1 MNFHTEADMIADKMA
16 KLWLLATFL
25 LICVVI
31 IASLIIWTRR
41 DKGQNIIISSPAIEK
56 FQGNIY
62 IGGAVNNPGLYPLKN
77 TDNLASL
84 ILASGG
90 ADFDADMSGVRLYV
104 PSLQKTNQPQK
115 IDINRAEAWL
125 LEALP
130 DIGQTKAQAIIN
142 HRQQNGPFHS
152 IEEITQVQGIS
163 NSTFEKLKELI
174 TVSE

>member
-1 MNFHTEADMIADKMA
+1 MTADKTA

-25 LICVVI
+25 LIFVII
-31 IASLIIWTRR
+31 IASLVIWMKR
-41 DKGQNIIISSPAIEK
+41 DKGHAIVISSPTIEN

-77 TDNLASL
+77 TDNLDSL

-90 ADFDADMSGVRLYV
+90 ADLDADMSGVRLYI
-104 PSLQKTNQPQK
+104 PSVQETNQPQK

-130 DIGQTKAQAIIN
+130 DVGQTKAQAIIN
-142 HRQQNGPFHS
+142 HRQQNGPFRN

-163 NSTFEKLKELI
+163 GTTFEKLKDLI